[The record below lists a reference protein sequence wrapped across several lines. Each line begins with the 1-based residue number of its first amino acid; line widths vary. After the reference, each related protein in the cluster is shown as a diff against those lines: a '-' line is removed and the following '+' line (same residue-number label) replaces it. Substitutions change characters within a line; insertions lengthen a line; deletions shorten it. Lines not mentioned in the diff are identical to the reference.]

1 VYNRGVDRQDVFGN
15 DHDHARAEDLLAES
29 AVLTGAEVHAFC
41 FMTNHFHALVRC
53 PDGPSAMM
61 QRLQGVYAGW
71 YNHRYDRTG
80 PVFEG
85 RFGSV
90 VVSTDQQ
97 LIETS
102 RYIHNNPLDIVPAR
116 SLPAYRWSSY
126 GVYLG
131 RRPAPE
137 WLHTDVILAPFG
149 GDPVRYEKFVAESA
163 QEHGRA
169 GDRRPPSVEHIVDA
183 VSSTGG
189 ISVEQVLASA
199 PGSRNDART
208 LVALLAVECRSADTA
223 AVASV
228 LGAAVGTVRTLARR
242 GRVLRE
248 SDATFRRFHDRARTF
263 LEAS

>member
-15 DHDHARAEDLLAES
+15 DHDHARGEELLAE
-29 AVLTGAEVHAFC
+29 AAALTGVEVHAFC
-41 FMTNHFHALVRC
+41 FMTNHFHSLLRC

-90 VVSTDQQ
+90 VVSSDQQ

-102 RYIHNNPLDIVPAR
+102 RYIHNNPLDIVPAG
-116 SLPAYRWSSY
+116 SLSAYRWSSY

-131 RRPAPE
+131 RRPAPA
-137 WLHTDVILAPFG
+137 WLHTDVVLAPFG
-149 GDPVRYEKFVAESA
+149 GDSARYEKFVTESA
-163 QEHGRA
+163 SEHCRTV
-169 GDRRPPSVEHIVDA
+169 DRRPPSVERIVDA

-189 ISVEQVLASA
+189 ISVERILESA

-208 LVALLAVECRSADTA
+208 LVALLAVECRSAETA
-223 AVASV
+223 EVASV
-228 LGAAVGTVRTLARR
+228 LGAAPGTVRTLARR
-242 GRVLRE
+242 GRVMRE
-248 SDATFRRFHDRARTF
+248 SDATFRRFHDRVRTLLDAR
-263 LEAS
+263 